1 LSSRSLYDS
10 IYDKSILDIGSG
22 NVDIDRYLS
31 GAVPDARRG
40 VSLIIPIRSIAR
52 PYDGLVTSL
61 RKIEPGHYYY
71 PFQDLH
77 ITIFD
82 FIQGKDSYARDTE
95 LERDF
100 ARISG
105 EALKGLHEFPIA
117 FKGIVFSDAAGL
129 VQGYDENILVEI
141 RDKIRL
147 SLKENGLGNDER
159 YESKS
164 AHVTFMRFADK
175 PAKAK
180 ELCGFI
186 DENRDTDIGAE
197 KVREIELVEHDWY
210 NHESTKRVIES
221 FPI

>member
-10 IYDKSILDIGSG
+10 IHDKGILAIGSG
-22 NVDIDRYLS
+22 KVGIDGYLS
-31 GAVPDARRG
+31 GAMPDTRMG

-52 PYDGLVTSL
+52 TYEDLVSSL
-61 RKIEPGHYYY
+61 RDIEPGHYYY
-71 PFQDLH
+71 PLRDLH

-82 FIQGKDSYARDTE
+82 FIQGTDAYARNPE
-95 LERDF
+95 LEKTF

-105 EALKGLHEFPIA
+105 EALKGIHAFPIA

-129 VQGYDENILVEI
+129 VQGYDENILIEI

-147 SLKENGLGNDER
+147 SLGKSGIRNDER

-175 PAKAK
+175 PGKAK
-180 ELCGFI
+180 ELCEFI
-186 DENRDTDIGAE
+186 AGNRDTELGVE
-197 KVREIELVEHDWY
+197 TVQEIELVEHDWY
-210 NHESTKRVIES
+210 NHESTKRVIERFS
-221 FPI
+221 I